1 MAKPIVT
8 STRQFTYSDPKHEAE
23 IQEVTQNRSIIFE
36 SLVRKNGSS
45 QKLPGGF
52 DLERLPEG
60 SRVDQN
66 GVRFKSICQRRCRFE
81 LFFAAAARFYL
92 RRRK

>member
-8 STRQFTYSDPKHEAE
+8 STGQFTYSDPKHEAE

-66 GVRFKSICQRRCRFE
+66 GVRFKSICLCCSV
-81 LFFAAAARFYL
+81 LCSARNAT
-92 RRRK
+92 RHGVESD